1 MPEGEHPAREAR
13 KVRRARRWAV
23 LAQCS
28 ALRIAFPAREA
39 PGTCRHARGGPVA
52 RTRINANN
60 KREQYCKLSLGR
72 TWHFFAFLLLIFCF
86 SFLLPPTFRLRFCF
100 SRRRRGAS
108 WSGVEAR
115 TGAINAIT
123 ILDAKTRR
131 RRSETQV
138 VARPPARPLD
148 FHRSDSVRA
157 VPLPPSSSFH
167 KQITRGAHNTQHTA
181 QSTQPAS
188 QPARDELPFFPLFQY
203 RQVKVSQT
211 RPNQARP
218 DHDNSSRTA
227 AEQGRTGRDG
237 TGQDRSDR
245 T

>member
-1 MPEGEHPAREAR
+1 M
-13 KVRRARRWAV
+13 
-23 LAQCS
+23 
-28 ALRIAFPAREA
+28 
-39 PGTCRHARGGPVA
+39 
-52 RTRINANN
+52 
-60 KREQYCKLSLGR
+60 
-72 TWHFFAFLLLIFCF
+72 HFCFSFFCF

-203 RQVKVSQT
+203 RQSKCPRPDQT
-211 RPNQARP
+211 RPDQTTT
-218 DHDNSSRTA
+218 TA
-227 AEQGRTGRDG
+227 AEQQQNRTGRDG
-237 TGQDRSDR
+237 TGQDRTGQIRSHVDR
-245 T
+245 TGGRYKYREN